1 MNQSQALAY
10 LRRLRPEL
18 VPVAAPRQGI
28 CCMTCRSGVGSGYE
42 RCGPCNRH
50 DVPRVL
56 PISISVHGRGLHRRL
71 RNYKDATA
79 KAGRSECS
87 LDLAV
92 LLYLFLERH
101 SDCLGGMPDIVVTAP
116 SADRDALR
124 AVINRLPSLR
134 DRRLRVL
141 RAVGSKTERSYEVDE
156 GASQRVAGQ
165 RVLLLDDTLTSG
177 RSITAAYGALADAGA
192 KIVGPLVIGRHF
204 YPEYHT
210 SVDLWDCLRKH
221 TWSLTRCG
229 ICGPVECPTGSAPS
243 APTLGR

>member
-1 MNQSQALAY
+1 MNRAQAVAY
-10 LRRLRPEL
+10 LRRLQPEL
-18 VPVAAPRQGI
+18 VPVAAPRPGI
-28 CCMTCRSGVGSGYE
+28 CCETCRSGVGPGYD
-42 RCGPCNRH
+42 RCIPCNRH
-50 DVPRVL
+50 DVPPVL

-79 KAGRSECS
+79 KAGRRECS

-101 SDCLGGMPDIVVTAP
+101 SDCLGGMPDIVVTVP

-124 AVINRLPSLR
+124 AVIKRLPSLR

-141 RAVGSKTERSYEVDE
+141 RAVGSKTERRYKVDE
-156 GASQRVAGQ
+156 GASQRVAGR
-165 RVLLLDDTLTSG
+165 RVLLLDDTFTSG
-177 RSITAAYGALADAGA
+177 RSITAAYSALANAGA

-204 YPEYHT
+204 YPDYDT

-221 TWSLTRCG
+221 TWSLKRCG
-229 ICGPVECPTGSAPS
+229 ICGPVQCPAEPVPS
-243 APTLGR
+243 APRLSR